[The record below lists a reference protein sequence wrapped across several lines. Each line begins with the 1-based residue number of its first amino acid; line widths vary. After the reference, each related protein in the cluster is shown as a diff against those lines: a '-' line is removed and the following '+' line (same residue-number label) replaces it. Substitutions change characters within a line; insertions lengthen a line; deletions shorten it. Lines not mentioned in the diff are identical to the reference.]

1 MIALGSRLPICRALP
16 SPRVARPLSISSS
29 APTPP
34 KPAADAA
41 STQQAAASSETPP
54 KAPSLVQ
61 ILTRPSEVNSTTL
74 FRMTNPEVNLD
85 PDKRA
90 SWIVTGAVAVGCGLM
105 LCYGFY
111 QDSVT
116 AAAKANAPHDPGA
129 PPPGAL
135 KRLPDGRLLMKDG
148 SIQKG

>member
-1 MIALGSRLPICRALP
+1 MQRIMLAASRRLARPALAS
-16 SPRVARPLSISSS
+16 SSSRVARPLSTSPS

-54 KAPSLVQ
+54 QAPQ
-61 ILTRPSEVNSTTL
+61 IDSTML
-74 FRMTNPEVNLD
+74 FRLTNPEVNLD
-85 PDKRA
+85 PNKRA

-105 LCYGFY
+105 LCFGLY
-111 QDSVT
+111 QDRVT
-116 AAAKANAPHDPGA
+116 AAAKASAPPDPGA
-129 PPPGAL
+129 VPTDAV

-148 SIQKG
+148 SIKKA